1 MKKTLL
7 LTSLVASMVAMAGT
21 TGSVKSYAESEA
33 KFETKKSVSEDQKKV
48 ETNTTKSY
56 KVGKIGVETEVK
68 VKGSGLSFGGT
79 FEAKDLELS
88 KVTPANYLNHSSVWA
103 KYELPEL
110 KGFKTYV
117 KATVSP
123 KFAEDLDY
131 TVVPK
136 EAELKENIK
145 KILGTESDK
154 EKINEKLVKLAKEKG
169 LSDEAIAKIVAKK
182 AEEKDPQVTELVN
195 EEIAAANAKN
205 AEVKR
210 EDKGSAE
217 LEGQVSYKYGE
228 FTFGLNSKTNFPLS
242 NKTYKYAENVVV
254 PTYDVT
260 KDYGSTVKSTH
271 KLFVESEEGK
281 DVFVKGLKDVKA
293 NVEVKHDYR
302 KIEKNHKASE
312 AVEYVSGE
320 ASAKY
325 DGVKDLELEGK
336 VAFKKNVSGEKIG
349 DYEVLGT
356 KLFKE
361 APARYIHSYELKG
374 TYKGVK
380 HLTLSA
386 KPFVAHVNIAKEVTT
401 DNKVKRNDYVTYGVE
416 LNAEYKML
424 NDKLTLTGKS
434 LLAGGHDRVFDGTA
448 QGSQLTKTNAGVFVF
463 DANAKYDYSVTDK
476 FTLSPEANANLE
488 LLVVKPADKLVTK
501 PTLTLTPKVSAKYV
515 PVEGLTIEGVVSV
528 PVKFEL
534 VTKSFE
540 KDTTTNK
547 YTKAV
552 SGFGY
557 DSTSIKTSLNL
568 KYEWK

>member
-1 MKKTLL
+1 MSTDKVNAIKNANDKDTAVNLL
-7 LTSLVASMVAMAGT
+7 AQDRIDA
-21 TGSVKSYAESEA
+21 
-33 KFETKKSVSEDQKKV
+33 
-48 ETNTTKSY
+48 
-56 KVGKIGVETEVK
+56 
-68 VKGSGLSFGGT
+68 
-79 FEAKDLELS
+79 
-88 KVTPANYLNHSSVWA
+88 
-103 KYELPEL
+103 
-110 KGFKTYV
+110 
-117 KATVSP
+117 
-123 KFAEDLDY
+123 
-131 TVVPK
+131 
-136 EAELKENIK
+136 LKEKN
-145 KILGTESDK
+145 K
-154 EKINEKLVKLAKEKG
+154 EHKTVD
-169 LSDEAIAKIVAKK
+169 S
-182 AEEKDPQVTELVN
+182 
-195 EEIAAANAKN
+195 
-205 AEVKR
+205 
-210 EDKGSAE
+210 GSAE

-242 NKTYKYAENVVV
+242 NNYYYTTLENNIV
-254 PTYDVT
+254 TSHYGDVE
-260 KDYGSTVKSTH
+260 DYGKLVKSTH

-302 KIEKNHKASE
+302 KIEKDHKASE

-361 APARYIHSYELKG
+361 SPARYIHSYELKG

-386 KPFVAHVNIAKEVTT
+386 KPFVAHVNIFKEVTN
-401 DNKVKRNDYVTYGVE
+401 DNKVKRNDYVAYGVE

-434 LLAGGHDRVFDGTA
+434 LLAGLHDRAFDGTLA

-476 FTLSPEANANLE
+476 FTVSPEANANLE

-515 PVEGLTIEGVVSV
+515 PVEGLTIEGEVSV
-528 PVKFEL
+528 PVKFGV

-540 KDTTTNK
+540 KTAADAETYSK
-547 YTKAV
+547 EKPV
-552 SGFGY
+552 MGFGY